1 MTGGVITG
9 GWSFVWAAYGI
20 TGTAFL
26 IYTLTLIARLREPR
40 RHD

>member
-20 TGTAFL
+20 TAAAFL
-26 IYTLTLIARLREPR
+26 IYTVTLITRLREAN